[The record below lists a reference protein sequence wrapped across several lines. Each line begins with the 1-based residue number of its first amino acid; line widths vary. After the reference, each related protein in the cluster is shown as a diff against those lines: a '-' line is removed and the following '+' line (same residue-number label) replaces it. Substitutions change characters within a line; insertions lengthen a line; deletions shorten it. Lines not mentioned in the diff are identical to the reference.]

1 MSTKPTIVDN
11 NRPGVEFYI
20 NPQYVNV
27 TDQISAKA
35 YDYVQTAQLSA
46 YNQSLADITT
56 PRWSFSYAFTGTR
69 ISLFGVVIPY
79 ISGPL
84 PAAQYAVDGTSLN
97 TSTVPNTTRTL
108 TGVNFYTSEYFPS
121 GPHVLTVNV
130 TTATSDGPYLFD
142 YLAIDTTDPPA
153 SSSSSSSS
161 VTRSSSQTS
170 SSASPSG
177 SGSALH
183 AVAASKSAAPTGAIV
198 GGVVGGVILLA
209 AIAIGAWWLWKK
221 HRTYDQ
227 SSYSYARTGQYD
239 GPDPHI
245 EAYTYSSPDASS
257 SHTPGE
263 GAYSESLY
271 SGAVAPMMA
280 TSFHRPSLPASAP
293 QYSAAAPVS
302 SKASLAQSRQ
312 QSLPSQYSESP
323 PPNSEYSISQPP
335 RSQYSISQPHSL
347 EASHDA
353 LVPAPAPVPAPLSG
367 AARKAAEARLEL
379 RHRNPQKLAGRT
391 SARCRR
397 RTRHSQ
403 TALPGVC
410 VRVPV

>member
-11 NRPGVEFYI
+11 VNVAYYI

-27 TDQISAKA
+27 TDQISTEA

-46 YNQSLADITT
+46 YNQTLGDITT
-56 PRWSFSYAFTGTR
+56 PRWSFSYEFNGTR
-69 ISLFGVVIPY
+69 ISVFGVVIPY
-79 ISGPL
+79 ITGPL
-84 PAAQYAVDGTSLN
+84 PAAQYAVDGVSLN

-108 TGVNFYTSEYFPS
+108 TGVNFYTSQYFPS

-161 VTRSSSQTS
+161 STTSSSSQTS
-170 SSASPSG
+170 SSASPST
-177 SGSALH
+177 SGTALH
-183 AVAASKSAAPTGAIV
+183 AEALSKSSAPTGAIV

-239 GPDPHI
+239 GPDPHV
-245 EAYTYSSPDASS
+245 EAYTYSSPPSS
-257 SHTPGE
+257 YMPETTRAPHT
-263 GAYSESLY
+263 ESLY

-293 QYSAAAPVS
+293 VYSAAPVS

-312 QSLPSQYSESP
+312 HSLPQSVSQYSVSQP
-323 PPNSEYSISQPP
+323 AQSEYAVSQPP
-335 RSQYSISQPHSL
+335 HSQYSVSQPASEYSQPHSL
-347 EASHDA
+347 EASYDA
-353 LVPAPAPVPAPLSG
+353 LVPAAPPPPLPLSG
-367 AARKAAEARLEL
+367 AARKAAEARLEAQVPL
-379 RHRNPQKLAGRT
+379 SPEAGGSDL
-391 SARCRR
+391 SA
-397 RTRHSQ
+397 
-403 TALPGVC
+403 
-410 VRVPV
+410 VPPPYAP